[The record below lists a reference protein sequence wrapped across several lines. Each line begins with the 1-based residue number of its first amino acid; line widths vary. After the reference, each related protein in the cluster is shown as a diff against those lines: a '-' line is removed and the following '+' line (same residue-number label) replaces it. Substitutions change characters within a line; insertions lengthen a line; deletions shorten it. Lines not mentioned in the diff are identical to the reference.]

1 MLKTSSQLAEEARKE
16 IPEVQ
21 AGAVRKDVD
30 KGPLSYVLLDVR
42 EPQEQAAGVIPGA
55 SCLPRGIIELH
66 IAKAV
71 PDENAQIVCYCGG
84 GVRSLFAAQQ
94 LKRMGYTNVKSMA
107 GGFKAWTTGGGRG
120 GPPDKARICG
130 IRLGRLQ

>member
-1 MLKTSSQLAEEARKE
+1 MLKSPAQLADEARKE

-21 AGAVRKDVD
+21 AADVRKDMD

-42 EPQEQAAGVIPGA
+42 ETQEQAAGIIPGA
-55 SCLPRGIIELH
+55 SCLPRGIVELH

-71 PDENAQIVCYCGG
+71 QDENAPIVCYCGG
-84 GVRSLFAAQQ
+84 GTRSLFVAQQ

-107 GGFKAWTTGGGRG
+107 GGFKAWTTGGHPVTR
-120 GPPDKARICG
+120 PE
-130 IRLGRLQ
+130 